1 MTWGS
6 NMLGEGNIK
15 GIHILNVIEFV
26 KKKRGKNGLDALFQR
41 INKDRTKPN
50 HVNEKNF
57 VEKEWY
63 PYDLYLEFLSTA
75 DDVTGTG
82 NLARCF
88 EMGYQTIKNMGHLSY
103 LTRSPNLHDFVKS
116 ARDNW
121 NRVYDFGKLEI
132 VEETDKKLV
141 LQYHGFPKSKAKCEY
156 FRGSLT
162 GTLELCKLKGEVK
175 ETVCNMDGAA
185 WCEFTLTWK

>member
-1 MTWGS
+1 
-6 NMLGEGNIK
+6 MLKKGNIK
-15 GIHILNVIEFV
+15 GIHIINVIEFV
-26 KKKRGKNGLDALFQR
+26 KKKRGKIGLDALFDR
-41 INKDRTKPN
+41 INKDKTKP
-50 HVNEKNF
+50 EKVYENNF

-82 NLARCF
+82 NLARCY
-88 EMGYQTIKNMGHLSY
+88 EMGYQTIKNLGHLSY
-103 LTRSPNLHDFVKS
+103 LARAPNIHEFIGKAQDS
-116 ARDNW
+116 W
-121 NRVYDFGKLEI
+121 HHVYDFGKVEV
-132 VEETDKKLV
+132 VEESEKKLIV
-141 LQYHGFPKSKAKCEY
+141 RYHGFPKSKAKCEY

-162 GTLELCKLKGEVK
+162 GMIELCKLKGEVK